1 MGQLLFDC
9 RLIFQVLVFRCIS
22 WAGGLALKVESSQ
35 SNPLI
40 EFPKT
45 YPKLW
50 TQLSG
55 VKDMVNFAI
64 FIIVAI
70 TIMLF
75 TIFHILTVKTLP
87 SFCPLSVFLLAG
99 SPWRYKSR
107 CHGHQA
113 SGWQWWFAVFLFL
126 FQRHQLTRW
135 RWWTTMC
142 QPCLMCCPEYGAK
155 VGVGHW

>member
-45 YPKLW
+45 YLKLW

-55 VKDMVNFAI
+55 VKDMVDFAI

-75 TIFHILTVKTLP
+75 TIVHILTVNTLP
-87 SFCPLSVFLLAG
+87 SFYPLSVFLLAG
-99 SPWRYKSR
+99 SPWRYKIRLSLSP
-107 CHGHQA
+107 GI
-113 SGWQWWFAVFLFL
+113 QWWFAVFF
-126 FQRHQLTRW
+126 FFSNATSW
-135 RWWTTMC
+135 PGWWTIMC
-142 QPCLMCCPEYGAK
+142 QPCLMCRPEYGAE
-155 VGVGHW
+155 VGVSHW